1 MLTVVYSYS
10 VWTRT
15 EEQTSLSFDEPH
27 FLPTCERPFF
37 TSLAVPNRGRVS
49 VSGWQKLISMDLTY
63 RASCLSDRPMSG
75 EFPQY
80 SIDSDPNSEFTWLS
94 GSMIVEEATPDVGGA
109 PECAIAKYDTPSDFD
124 APSSGRSPV
133 SCGSLQLFN
142 SFSLL
147 PLLQHPSCDLYSDE
161 HVLRNSV
168 RSLDEGEDP
177 IFSLPASWT
186 TAFGD
191 SGTCL
196 GQGTGVP
203 PAREDDESLLRTS
216 IRSLDIGEE
225 PVFEL
230 PSGWKEAFV
239 STSQVA
245 IPSLSRQA
253 EATTKT
259 SVLPKIKSLWKRA
272 TRKFGSRRV

>member
-1 MLTVVYSYS
+1 
-10 VWTRT
+10 
-15 EEQTSLSFDEPH
+15 
-27 FLPTCERPFF
+27 
-37 TSLAVPNRGRVS
+37 
-49 VSGWQKLISMDLTY
+49 
-63 RASCLSDRPMSG
+63 MSG

-80 SIDSDPNSEFTWLS
+80 SVDSDSDSEFTWLS
-94 GSMIVEEATPDVGGA
+94 PSMIVEEATPDVGGA
-109 PECAIAKYDTPSDFD
+109 PESAIAKYYTPSDFD
-124 APSSGRSPV
+124 VPSSGRSPA
-133 SCGSLQLFN
+133 SCGNFQLFN

-147 PLLQHPSCDLYSDE
+147 PLFQHPSCDLYSDD
-161 HVLRNSV
+161 HVLRSSV

-177 IFSLPASWT
+177 IFNPPAAWIA
-186 TAFGD
+186 AFGD

-196 GQGTGVP
+196 GQRTGVP
-203 PAREDDESLLRTS
+203 PAPAREDDEAVLCTS

-239 STSQVA
+239 SLSHVA
-245 IPSLSRQA
+245 VPSLSRQP
-253 EATTKT
+253 EAKTKT